1 MPASRCRLDGG
12 CGKSTNV
19 HRALHGV
26 LQDVQGPGSISRH
39 SGTALSVIHSD
50 RHQLDISLVTYWWD
64 RSVKCSESCSEHVSF
79 GFLHPTWKMSTW
91 SPTFQQSVF
100 KRYHSDKHFSEF
112 LPTRWRQKSTGID
125 VERNYVTV
133 SVCIFEHWKWP
144 AQGTG
149 TVPFIPTTRRTTLGD
164 RAFPVTAAR
173 AWNALPSS
181 VRSAPSFLQFRRDL
195 KTALFQSSYP
205 SP

>member
-1 MPASRCRLDGG
+1 MVDAESRPTFTELYMEFSRMSKDPGRYLVIPVQLCLLFIPTPAWHFAR
-12 CGKSTNV
+12 NV
-19 HRALHGV
+19 
-26 LQDVQGPGSISRH
+26 
-39 SGTALSVIHSD
+39 
-50 RHQLDISLVTYWWD
+50 LVG

-100 KRYHSDKHFSEF
+100 KRYHSYKHFSEF
-112 LPTRWRQKSTGID
+112 LPTRRRQKSTGID

-133 SVCIFEHWKWP
+133 SVCIFEHWKWS

-181 VRSAPSFLQFRRDL
+181 VRSAPSSLQFRRDL